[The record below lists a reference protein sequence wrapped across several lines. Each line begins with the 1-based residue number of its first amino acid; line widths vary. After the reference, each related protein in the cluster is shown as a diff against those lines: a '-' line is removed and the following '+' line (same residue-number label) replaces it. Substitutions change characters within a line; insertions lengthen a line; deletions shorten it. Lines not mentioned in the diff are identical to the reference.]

1 MSKLPSSTDAAFF
14 ERATRRFMPSDILKV
29 KNTATAF
36 EADFMFSISTS
47 LKPVVATTIGVLFA
61 TAYSSKS
68 GRQEG

>member
-1 MSKLPSSTDAAFF
+1 
-14 ERATRRFMPSDILKV
+14 MPNDILKV